1 MLAFSC
7 SNKSELSKSF
17 NCETSEIKNDK
28 EYLDF
33 KNNFK
38 LKLPSTWKTNKYYSE
53 FQSEIFSADTTKQ
66 LSESFIFDA
75 SYNFGNLKLD
85 ADYVKKTDSVLRM
98 NNLEKIK
105 SGQILFQNKPAL
117 WYVVKGKKNGF
128 PYHQFNLMV
137 ENTETT
143 YFSVYSEI
151 YGDKNIE
158 ERICES
164 ISIIDKIEFLQ

>member
-1 MLAFSC
+1 
-7 SNKSELSKSF
+7 
-17 NCETSEIKNDK
+17 
-28 EYLDF
+28 
-33 KNNFK
+33 
-38 LKLPSTWKTNKYYSE
+38 
-53 FQSEIFSADTTKQ
+53 
-66 LSESFIFDA
+66 
-75 SYNFGNLKLD
+75 
-85 ADYVKKTDSVLRM
+85 M